1 MATGADISTQELW
14 ARLFKAPTVGSYLA
28 NSNEVILPSFSD
40 YLVQVAEERGMRR
53 DQVIANAGLERT
65 FGYRLFSGTRNPSRD
80 TVLQLSFGLRLDC
93 DETQQLLKVAQKS
106 PLHPKVKRD
115 AVVAWCLHHAY
126 PLMATQQ
133 ALYDH
138 GLPPLGGTRR
148 AR

>member
-1 MATGADISTQELW
+1 MATGTNISTQELW
-14 ARLFKAPTVGSYLA
+14 ARLFKAPTIGSYLA
-28 NSNEVILPSFSD
+28 SSDEVRLPLFSD
-40 YLVQVAEERGMRR
+40 YIAQIAEERGMRR
-53 DQVIANAGLERT
+53 DQVIADAGLERT

-93 DETQQLLKVAQKS
+93 EEAQQLLKVAQES

-126 PLMATQQ
+126 PLMTTQQ
-133 ALYDH
+133 ALYDN